1 VNVQIECSRKVGL
14 VDGSVISSGAAD
26 SRVMDFGS
34 VFLLS
39 YGKAD
44 SEDAPSLAVPAS
56 QPTVSNI
63 SELIISNGFGTVVRH
78 HDFEERSNF
87 YDTLLAAESHAISE
101 RKGIHSAKDPPV
113 MHITDLTTVCKILII
128 YWILFLL

>member
-63 SELIISNGFGTVVRH
+63 AELIISNGFGTVIRH

-87 YDTLLAAESHAISE
+87 YDALLAAESHAISE